1 MKTKNGKRNKKNNY
15 FDIVAIKKWI
25 FKSKFNTI
33 MTIINIVGLA
43 LGTYAIGF
51 LTAAV
56 LFIFF
61 DIFMFGL
68 HYILNKGT
76 ASQKRKKKKMALM
89 ILLVLIILGL
99 ISVITFIIIIIKDAP
114 KFDPQQLY
122 TKEAST
128 LYDKNGEVI
137 TTLGSEQRIKVSY
150 EEIPKVLENAI
161 IATEDSRFR
170 KHNGFDL
177 PRFAKA
183 TLTQLISHSG
193 GGAST
198 ITMQVAKNAYTSP
211 ISSGWEGIKR
221 KFTDIYLSVFKIE
234 KTYTKNEILEF
245 YVNSYYMGG
254 GAYGVEQAC
263 QNYFGKSVSDINLSE
278 AAMIAGLFK
287 GGNAYDPYL
296 YPENT
301 EARRQT
307 VLSLMVRHGYITEEE
322 REEALKLTVSD
333 IVKDYTKVESGNTTN
348 YYAYQGFI
356 DTVVE
361 EVKSRTKKET
371 GEEQNPYQIPMEI
384 YTTMDR
390 SKQSFLDD
398 IMNGVTY
405 KWENDY
411 VQSGM
416 VVVDTNTGE
425 IVAVGAGRNKRAV
438 GTYNYATMIKNQ
450 IGSTAKPLF
459 DYGPAFEYN
468 NWSPAQPLPDEEYS
482 YSTGDNL
489 HNWDS
494 KFKGYMTLREALKL
508 SRNIPALKTFQQVS
522 NKKIYEFVKNLG
534 LSPEDSNGLIHE
546 AHSIGGYN
554 GESPLTLSAAY
565 ASFANGG
572 TYIEPHSFTKIT
584 YKDSDD
590 EFNVN
595 PITRKVM
602 SDSTAYMVTDVLMD
616 TAAYTTGANKVN
628 GVSYANKTGTSNFN
642 SATKRA
648 WKLPDNAVN
657 DLWVAGYSRDYAIA
671 LWYGYDS
678 VEKGYT
684 NKMSS
689 GQNTKL
695 FKAVIK
701 GIFTGTSSFTMP
713 SSVMEVTV
721 EKETSTPLLASEYT
735 PDNLKT
741 TEVFKVGTEPT
752 EVSNR
757 FSKLDNVKSL
767 KATNEGSTVKLTW
780 DAVTSSA
787 IDETAIRN
795 EFSNIFKSSK
805 YLDSFVSSR
814 MNYIHNYIGSISY
827 NVYKKENDGSL
838 KLLGNTTNT
847 NYTDSNPD
855 TNNTYVVKTVYT
867 IFKSNMSTGAETSIK
882 STKTN
887 SIINAQIN
895 GDSNIILSVGT
906 PYNEPAHPII
916 ILENGIDITS
926 KATITKTISGPK
938 NIVDTNIEG
947 TYTITYDISY
957 NGYTDQLTK
966 TIQVKP

>member
-1 MKTKNGKRNKKNNY
+1 MKKTNTKNKNNKH
-15 FDIVAIKKWI
+15 FDFNTIKKWI
-25 FKSKFNTI
+25 FKSRFNF
-33 MTIINIVGLA
+33 MLTIINIIGLL
-43 LGTYAIGF
+43 LGIRIFGFITSVILFAIF
-51 LTAAV
+51 DAIMLT
-56 LFIFF
+56 L
-61 DIFMFGL
+61 
-68 HYILNKGT
+68 YWILNKGT
-76 ASQKRKKKKMALM
+76 ANQKKKKKKIALM
-89 ILLVLIILGL
+89 VLLGL
-99 ISVITFIIIIIKDAP
+99 IIFMLISSIIFIIIIIKDAP

-128 LYDKNGEVI
+128 LYDKNGEII
-137 TTLGSEQRIKVSY
+137 TTLGSEQRIKITY
-150 EEIPKVLENAI
+150 DQIPKVLEDAI

-183 TLTQLISHSG
+183 TITQLIRHGG

-211 ISSGWEGIKR
+211 VSSGWEGIKR
-221 KFTDIYLSVFKIE
+221 KFTDIYLAVFKIE

-263 QNYFGKSVSDINLSE
+263 QNYFGKSASDINLSE
-278 AAMIAGLFK
+278 AAIIAGLFK

-301 EARRQT
+301 EARRKT

-322 REEALKLTVSD
+322 KEEALKQTVSD
-333 IVKDYTKVESGNTTN
+333 LVKTTTTAETNNNTN
-348 YYAYQGFI
+348 FYAYQSFI

-361 EVKSRTKKET
+361 EVKKRTKQET
-371 GEEQNPYQIPMEI
+371 GEEQNPYEIPMEI

-390 SKQSFLDD
+390 PKQEYIDN

-416 VVVDTNTGE
+416 VVTDTNTGE
-425 IVAVGAGRNKRAV
+425 IVAVGAGRNKKAV

-468 NWSPAQPLPDEEYS
+468 NWSPNQPLPDEEYS
-482 YSTGDNL
+482 YSTGDGL

-494 KFKGYMTLREALKL
+494 KFQGYMTLREALKL

-534 LSPEDSNGLIHE
+534 LSPEVSNGLIHE
-546 AHSIGGYN
+546 AHAIGGYN
-554 GESPLTLSAAY
+554 GESPLTLAAAY

-572 TYIEPHSFTKIT
+572 TYIEPHSFTKIK
-584 YKDSDD
+584 YKDSDK

-595 PITRKVM
+595 PVTRKVM
-602 SDSTAYMVTDVLMD
+602 SDSTAYMITDVLKD
-616 TAAYTTGANKVN
+616 TAAYTTGSNNVN
-628 GVSYANKTGTSNFN
+628 GVSYANKTGTSNFT
-642 SATKRA
+642 SATKKA

-741 TEVFKVGTEPT
+741 TEIFKVGTEPT
-752 EVSNR
+752 EVSTR
-757 FSKLDNVKSL
+757 FSQLNNVKNL

-787 IDETAIRN
+787 INETAIRN
-795 EFSNIFKSSK
+795 EFSNIFKSSRF
-805 YLDSFVSSR
+805 LDSFVSSR
-814 MNYIHNYIGSISY
+814 INYNRNYIGDISY
-827 NVYKKENDGSL
+827 NIYKKESSGSL
-838 KLLGNTTNT
+838 TLLGNTTST
-847 NYTDSNPD
+847 NYTDNNPD

-867 IFKSNMSTGAETSIK
+867 IFKANMSSGAETSIK

-887 SIINAQIN
+887 SIINAHIN
-895 GDSNIILSVGT
+895 GENSIILSTGT
-906 PYNEPAHPII
+906 PYNEPTNPVIV
-916 ILENGIDITS
+916 LENGIDVTS
-926 KATITKTISGPK
+926 KATITKTITGPK
-938 NIVDTNIEG
+938 NIIDTNIEG
-947 TYTITYDISY
+947 TYTITYNISY
-957 NGYTDQLTK
+957 NGYSDQLTK
-966 TIQVKP
+966 TIQIKP

>member
-1 MKTKNGKRNKKNNY
+1 MKKRNIKRNNPN
-15 FDIVAIKKWI
+15 FNVKSIKKWL
-25 FKSKFNTI
+25 FKSKFNML
-33 MTIINIVGLA
+33 MTIVNIIGIAFGFYV
-43 LGTYAIGF
+43 LGIFITITLFAI
-51 LTAAV
+51 
-56 LFIFF
+56 F

-68 HYILNKGT
+68 HFILNKGT
-76 ASQKRKKKKMALM
+76 KNQIKKKKKIALLA
-89 ILLVLIILGL
+89 LLGMIILGL
-99 ISVITFIIIIIKDAP
+99 IGVIIFIVIIVKDAP

-150 EEIPKVLENAI
+150 EEIPKVLEDAI

-183 TLTQLISHSG
+183 TLTQLIRHSG

-211 ISSGWEGIKR
+211 VSSGWEGIKR
-221 KFTDIYLSVFKIE
+221 KFTDIYLAVFKIE

-263 QNYFGKSVSDINLSE
+263 QNYFGKSVSEINLSE

-296 YPENT
+296 YPDNT
-301 EARRQT
+301 EARRKT

-322 REEALKLTVSD
+322 REDALKLTVSD
-333 IVKDYTKVESGNTTN
+333 IVKNVTKDTDGNTN

-361 EVKSRTKKET
+361 EVKKRTKQET
-371 GEEQNPYQIPMEI
+371 GEEQNPYEIPMDI

-390 SKQSFLDD
+390 AKQEYIDD
-398 IMNGVTY
+398 IMNGITY
-405 KWENDY
+405 QWENDS
-411 VQSGM
+411 VQSGI
-416 VVVDTNTGE
+416 VVTDANTGE

-459 DYGPAFEYN
+459 DYAPAFEYN
-468 NWSPAQPLPDEEYS
+468 NWSPSQPLPDEEYS
-482 YSTGDNL
+482 YSTGDDL

-534 LSPEDSNGLIHE
+534 LSPEANSGLIHE
-546 AHSIGGYN
+546 AHAIGGYN

-565 ASFANGG
+565 AAFANGG
-572 TYIEPHSFTKIT
+572 TYIEPHSFTKIS
-584 YKDSDD
+584 YKDADV
-590 EFNVN
+590 EYIVN
-595 PITRKVM
+595 PETRKVM
-602 SDSTAYMVTDVLMD
+602 SDSTAYMITDVLMD
-616 TAAYTTGANKVN
+616 TATYTTGANKVN
-628 GVSYANKTGTSNFN
+628 GVSYANKTGTSNFT
-642 SATKRA
+642 SATK
-648 WKLPDNAVN
+648 KQFGLSDNAVN
-657 DLWVAGYSRDYAIA
+657 DLWVAGYSRDYSIA
-671 LWYGYDS
+671 LWYGYDHID
-678 VEKGYT
+678 KKYT

-713 SSVMEVTV
+713 SSVMEVTL
-721 EKETSTPLLASEYT
+721 EKETSTPLLASEFT
-735 PDNLKT
+735 PDSLKT
-741 TEVFKVGTEPT
+741 TEIFKVGTEPT

-757 FSKLDNVKSL
+757 FSQLNNVKGL
-767 KATNEGSTVKLTW
+767 KATNEGSKVKLTW

-795 EFSNIFKSSK
+795 EFSKIFSSNK
-805 YLDSFVSSR
+805 YLDSFVASR
-814 MNYIHNYIGSISY
+814 MDYIHNNIGNISY
-827 NVYKKENDGSL
+827 NIYKKESNGTL
-838 KLLGNTTNT
+838 KLLNNTTNT
-847 NYTDSNPD
+847 NYTDENPD
-855 TNNTYVVKTVYT
+855 INNTYVVKTVYT
-867 IFKSNMSTGAETSIK
+867 IFKANMSDGAETSII

-895 GDSNIILSVGT
+895 GDDNIVLDVGT
-906 PYNEPAHPII
+906 PYIEPTNPII
-916 ILENGIDITS
+916 VLENGADVTS
-926 KATITKTISGPK
+926 KATITTTIAGPRST
-938 NIVDTNIEG
+938 IDTSVVG
-947 TYTITYDISY
+947 TYTITYNISY
-957 NGYTDQLTK
+957 NGYIDKLTK
-966 TIQVKP
+966 LIQIK